1 MKYPNKIKDA
11 RISAGLTQSE
21 LAERIGIAVQALQNY
36 EYGIRDAKG
45 RVLSAIAKETRTT
58 MTYLLGLE
66 DDERFLAAKAVE
78 TVQVPVLGRIAAGT
92 PREALTISD
101 EYHGTPDTLMRNRH
115 RAFWLAVA
123 GNSMN
128 RVFPE
133 GSLVLIDP
141 DATVNNGDIAAV
153 FVNGD
158 DATLKRVYYEGESV
172 RLHPESYDVEYRD
185 RVIDKTD
192 PEAPEV
198 HMVGKAVSYTAPDG
212 WRG

>member
-1 MKYPNKIKDA
+1 MYKIADA
-11 RISAGLTQSE
+11 RKSLGMSQIDLANAIGSTQ
-21 LAERIGIAVQALQNY
+21 QQ
-36 EYGIRDAKG
+36 
-45 RVLSAIAKETRTT
+45 IAKWESGKIDPRLSSLRKMSEALKVP

-141 DATVNNGDIAAV
+141 DATINNGDIAAV

-158 DATLKRVYYEGESV
+158 DATLKRVYYEGDSV

>member
-1 MKYPNKIKDA
+1 MYKIADA
-11 RISAGLTQSE
+11 RKSLGMSQIDLANAIGSTQ
-21 LAERIGIAVQALQNY
+21 QQ
-36 EYGIRDAKG
+36 
-45 RVLSAIAKETRTT
+45 IAKWESGKIDPRLSSLRK
-58 MTYLLGLE
+58 MSEALKVPITYLLGLE

-92 PREALTISD
+92 PREALTVSD

-115 RAFWLAVA
+115 RAFWLTVA

-141 DATVNNGDIAAV
+141 DATINNGDIAAV

-158 DATLKRVYYEGESV
+158 DATLKRVYYEGDSV